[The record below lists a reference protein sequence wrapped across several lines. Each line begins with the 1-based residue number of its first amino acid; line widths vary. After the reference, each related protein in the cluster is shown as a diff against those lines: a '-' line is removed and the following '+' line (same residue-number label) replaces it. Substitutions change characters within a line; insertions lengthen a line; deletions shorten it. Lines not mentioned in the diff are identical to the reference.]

1 MECSNSQYWYY
12 FIASLTLDPDNFKW
26 EADHFNI
33 RIAEAGLYE
42 INMAFFTKAKPSI
55 QIVVNGESVMSAI
68 NSPSY
73 VIQHASGFVM
83 DGYGKVEPGTV
94 SGISLVV

>member
-1 MECSNSQYWYY
+1 MEYTDSQYRYIFTFY
-12 FIASLTLDPDNFKW
+12 ILDPDNFKW
-26 EADHFNI
+26 DQDHFNI
-33 RIAEAGLYE
+33 RIADAGLYE

-83 DGYGKVEPGTV
+83 DGNGKVEPGTI
-94 SGISLVV
+94 SGLSLVV